1 VIVDDYVA
9 MGAHGKPAYA
19 NSTDANEAWL
29 PILEKAVA
37 KGWGKCWENLDGGFT
52 SEALETLTGG
62 VCLPNEQTH
71 NLSRWDVDELY
82 ARLRG
87 YLDRGDILSA
97 GTHGSD
103 ERMAEGLVALGL
115 STDVVGEGTAGESVS
130 SCGVVA
136 GHAYSLLGVAEYE
149 GTKLAQ
155 LRNPWGGGEWT
166 GAWSDGAPEW
176 TEEAKSALGYAFFDD
191 GVFFMPIDAFAQLYS
206 NVEGVRIFDASWS
219 LCTAEGYFSRDL
231 AEPRSFELSTEEPD
245 TETVMVL
252 SQPDW
257 HVLCEIVDGSKLRW
271 ESYSRLSAEVE
282 DDERTQRLLSDY
294 TKDLFGHLHL
304 GPSPCKVSFTDFGG
318 EGHKFTLRVFSKT
331 PTSVRRIP
339 DAREPIEGSVP
350 FDHPLSVVFSK
361 YDHTG
366 DGTID
371 QTELLKLLLELDLMP
386 TLEPSASKA
395 YLEEQIAKA
404 DTNQDGK
411 VDFAEF
417 IQYYNLC
424 RNEELSIS

>member
-1 VIVDDYVA
+1 
-9 MGAHGKPAYA
+9 MRPP
-19 NSTDANEAWL
+19 SL
-29 PILEKAVA
+29 
-37 KGWGKCWENLDGGFT
+37 
-52 SEALETLTGG
+52 
-62 VCLPNEQTH
+62 
-71 NLSRWDVDELY
+71 
-82 ARLRG
+82 AR
-87 YLDRGDILSA
+87 
-97 GTHGSD
+97 
-103 ERMAEGLVALGL
+103 
-115 STDVVGEGTAGESVS
+115 
-130 SCGVVA
+130 
-136 GHAYSLLGVAEYE
+136 
-149 GTKLAQ
+149 
-155 LRNPWGGGEWT
+155 
-166 GAWSDGAPEW
+166 SDGASEW

-206 NVEGVRIFDASWS
+206 NVEGVVSPQGLEPWLCLCVVERLAIDSLWRQRIFDASWS

-257 HVLCEIVDGSKLRW
+257 HVLCEVASLSRASRRALSLASSAHAHDELPVLCARGGQIVDGSKLRW

-350 FDHPLSVVFSK
+350 FDHPLSVAFSK

-417 IQYYNLC
+417 IQYCNTITC
-424 RNEELSIS
+424 AATKS